1 MRVIALGFF
10 DGVHIGHGALL
21 RRTRERA
28 MELGLRAAAMSF
40 DSHPDT
46 LVSGVPV
53 PLINS
58 MDDRAA
64 LMRRLYGIDDVI
76 FAHFDRAM
84 MEMPWEDFLGDFLVR
99 QHGAAH
105 LVCGHDF
112 RFGYRGQGTPE
123 RLREYCAAHGLGC
136 DVIPEVLLDG
146 RTVSSTYIRAL
157 LTEGQMEEAER
168 YLGHAHVLSGVVR
181 HGFGRGEKIDMPTA
195 NLAFP
200 KGVLVPAFG
209 VYAAEA
215 EMEGRRWP
223 ASVNIGVHPTA
234 GALERPVLEAWLQG
248 DCGDLYGKEIVVFL
262 YKMVRGERKFASM
275 EALKT
280 QVLHDTEEI
289 LNYLKER
296 NV

>member
-28 MELGLRAAAMSF
+28 TELGLRAAAMSF

-146 RTVSSTYIRAL
+146 RTVSSTYIRTL

-181 HGFGRGEKIDMPTA
+181 HGFGRGEKIDMQISRFRRACLFRRSASTRRRPRRRA
-195 NLAFP
+195 GA
-200 KGVLVPAFG
+200 
-209 VYAAEA
+209 
-215 EMEGRRWP
+215 GRR
-223 ASVNIGVHPTA
+223 ASTSASIRRRVRWSGRCSRRGSRGTA
-234 GALERPVLEAWLQG
+234 ATSMGRRSWFSSIRWCA
-248 DCGDLYGKEIVVFL
+248 
-262 YKMVRGERKFASM
+262 ASGN
-275 EALKT
+275 LPRWR
-280 QVLHDTEEI
+280 H
-289 LNYLKER
+289 
-296 NV
+296 

>member
-28 MELGLRAAAMSF
+28 TELGLRAAAMSF

-112 RFGYRGQGTPE
+112 
-123 RLREYCAAHGLGC
+123 LS
-136 DVIPEVLLDG
+136 
-146 RTVSSTYIRAL
+146 RT
-157 LTEGQMEEAER
+157 
-168 YLGHAHVLSGVVR
+168 GHAGAAAGILRGAWIGLRRDSRGAA
-181 HGFGRGEKIDMPTA
+181 GRAD
-195 NLAFP
+195 
-200 KGVLVPAFG
+200 
-209 VYAAEA
+209 
-215 EMEGRRWP
+215 R
-223 ASVNIGVHPTA
+223 
-234 GALERPVLEAWLQG
+234 Q
-248 DCGDLYGKEIVVFL
+248 
-262 YKMVRGERKFASM
+262 
-275 EALKT
+275 
-280 QVLHDTEEI
+280 LHLHSDAP
-289 LNYLKER
+289 Y
-296 NV
+296 

>member
-84 MEMPWEDFLGDFLVR
+84 MDAVGGFSRRLPRAPARG
-99 QHGAAH
+99 GAS
-105 LVCGHDF
+105 
-112 RFGYRGQGTPE
+112 
-123 RLREYCAAHGLGC
+123 RLRA
-136 DVIPEVLLDG
+136 
-146 RTVSSTYIRAL
+146 
-157 LTEGQMEEAER
+157 
-168 YLGHAHVLSGVVR
+168 
-181 HGFGRGEKIDMPTA
+181 
-195 NLAFP
+195 
-200 KGVLVPAFG
+200 
-209 VYAAEA
+209 
-215 EMEGRRWP
+215 
-223 ASVNIGVHPTA
+223 
-234 GALERPVLEAWLQG
+234 
-248 DCGDLYGKEIVVFL
+248 
-262 YKMVRGERKFASM
+262 
-275 EALKT
+275 
-280 QVLHDTEEI
+280 
-289 LNYLKER
+289 
-296 NV
+296 

>member
-28 MELGLRAAAMSF
+28 TELGLRAAAMSF

-146 RTVSSTYIRAL
+146 RTVSSTYIRTLHRCLRGSQGPAC
-157 LTEGQMEEAER
+157 R
-168 YLGHAHVLSGVVR
+168 R
-181 HGFGRGEKIDMPTA
+181 HRG
-195 NLAFP
+195 
-200 KGVLVPAFG
+200 
-209 VYAAEA
+209 
-215 EMEGRRWP
+215 
-223 ASVNIGVHPTA
+223 
-234 GALERPVLEAWLQG
+234 
-248 DCGDLYGKEIVVFL
+248 
-262 YKMVRGERKFASM
+262 
-275 EALKT
+275 
-280 QVLHDTEEI
+280 
-289 LNYLKER
+289 
-296 NV
+296 